1 MSTSQYFL
9 LLSVIVSKTRKGFVR
24 FVGPTEFAP
33 GIWVGVELEEP
44 RGKNNGTVDGKKYF
58 NCKVFWVEYGGISIT
73 VVFCSP

>member
-1 MSTSQYFL
+1 M
-9 LLSVIVSKTRKGFVR
+9 SKTRKGFVR

-58 NCKVFWVEYGGISIT
+58 NCKVFRDLDLGT
-73 VVFCSP
+73 VQEERPNFGLFNSH